1 MRIQPRTAH
10 IRTFA
15 RRLAAVACLV
25 VAAAILLTDVPSA
38 RPGQSTPRRNG
49 IDVVKVD
56 GLLDPPTASLVRDAI
71 HRANQRRSTM
81 IVLQLDSG
89 GSIDVDVEP
98 MLRDVRRSR
107 VPVIVWVGPSGAK
120 AKGAAT
126 LLAESAPVL
135 SVSSGSSIG
144 PDDPLRL
151 DQPTATNR
159 AAVADRLEAL
169 AVQWDRDGAGARRL
183 AAENLPADAA
193 HRAGAIN
200 TVEPTVGELI
210 VSLDGRAV
218 PTASGPKLLST
229 ATVVGE
235 GLGRRRQPN
244 QEVRFDRLD
253 VANQLLHTLISPSI
267 AYLLFVA
274 GLALIVF
281 EFYTCGIGLA
291 GLAGAAA
298 LVGALVGFSHLPV
311 AWWAAG
317 LLMLAVFG
325 FAVDVQ
331 AGGLGVWT
339 FIGSGALVAG
349 SLTLYGGDARLNPP
363 WWVLAI
369 VMVGTALFML
379 GAMTAVIRSRFSTP
393 TIGREGIVGEEGR
406 AEVDVAPDG
415 VVLIQ
420 GARWRARTNRA
431 TPIDAG
437 DPVRVVA
444 VEGLVLEVEP
454 PEGGARDYRDR
465 RGRRG
470 RARDHAGPEG
480 GDGA

>member
-1 MRIQPRTAH
+1 MSRSAPGPCAIQPRRAGM
-10 IRTFA
+10 
-15 RRLAAVACLV
+15 RRSVRVVAVACFAIAV
-25 VAAAILLTDVPSA
+25 AILVSDVAWAGPEQA
-38 RPGQSTPRRNG
+38 TPRRNG

-71 HRANQRRSTM
+71 ARANRRRSTM

-89 GSIDVDVEP
+89 GSVDFDVQPLV
-98 MLRDVRRSR
+98 RDVQRSR

-126 LLAESAPVL
+126 VLAEAAPVT

-144 PDDPLRL
+144 PADPLRL
-151 DQPTATNR
+151 DEPGSTDSR
-159 AAVADRLEAL
+159 AVSDQL
-169 AVQWDRDGAGARRL
+169 ASLAARWDRDPAGARRL
-183 AAENLPADAA
+183 TGENLPADAA
-193 HRAGAIN
+193 HRVGAIN
-200 TVEPTVGELI
+200 SVEPTVGELI
-210 VSLDGRAV
+210 VTLDGRAV
-218 PTASGPKLLST
+218 PTAAGPKLLST
-229 ATVVGE
+229 ASVVGK

-244 QEVRFDRLD
+244 QDVRFDRLD
-253 VANQLLHTLISPSI
+253 IGNQVLHTLISPSI

-274 GLALIVF
+274 GLALMVF

-291 GLAGAAA
+291 GLAGGAA

-331 AGGLGVWT
+331 AGGLGTWT
-339 FIGSGALVAG
+339 IIGAIALVAG
-349 SLTLYGGDARLNPP
+349 SFTLYGGSARLNPP
-363 WWVLAI
+363 WWVLVI
-369 VMVGTALFML
+369 VIGGAALFML

-393 TIGREGIVGEEGR
+393 TVGREGMIGEEGR

-415 VVLIQ
+415 VVVIQ

-431 TPIDAG
+431 TPIEAG
-437 DPVRVVA
+437 DTVRVVA
-444 VEGLVLEVEP
+444 VAGLVLEVEP
-454 PEGGARDYRDR
+454 EEGGARDYRDR
-465 RGRRG
+465 ARGRSGGG
-470 RARDHAGPEG
+470 RNEG
-480 GDGA
+480 

>member
-15 RRLAAVACLV
+15 RRFAAVACLV
-25 VAAAILLTDVPSA
+25 VAAAILLADVASA
-38 RPGQSTPRRNG
+38 RPAQATARRNG

-81 IVLQLDSG
+81 IVLQLDSA

-107 VPVIVWVGPSGAK
+107 VPVVVWVGPSGAK

-126 LLAESAPVL
+126 LLAESAPVV

-144 PDDPLRL
+144 PADPLRL
-151 DQPTATNR
+151 DQPGATNR
-159 AAVADRLEAL
+159 GAVADRLEAL

-183 AAENLPADAA
+183 AAENLPADSA
-193 HRAGAIN
+193 HSAGAIN

-235 GLGRRRQPN
+235 GLDRRRQPN

-253 VANQLLHTLISPSI
+253 IANQLLHTLISPSI

-291 GLAGAAA
+291 GLAGAAS

-339 FIGSGALVAG
+339 FIGGGALVAG

-369 VMVGTALFML
+369 VIVGTALFML

-415 VVLIQ
+415 VVVIQ

-465 RGRRG
+465 SGRRG
-470 RARDHAGPEG
+470 RARDRARPQS

>member
-1 MRIQPRTAH
+1 MGKFVRSL
-10 IRTFA
+10 
-15 RRLAAVACLV
+15 LAGACLAI
-25 VAAAILLTDVPSA
+25 AAAILVGEGAWA
-38 RPGQSTPRRNG
+38 RPGQATPRRNG

-71 HRANQRRSTM
+71 RRANERRSTM

-89 GSIDVDVEP
+89 GSVDVDVEP
-98 MLRDVRRSR
+98 LLRDVRRSR
-107 VPVIVWVGPSGAK
+107 VPVVVWVGPSGAK

-144 PDDPLRL
+144 PAEPVRL
-151 DQPTATNR
+151 DQPGATNR
-159 AAVADRLEAL
+159 AAVGDQLAAL
-169 AVQWDRDGAGARRL
+169 AVRWDRNGAGARRL

-253 VANQLLHTLISPSI
+253 IANQLLHTLISPSI

-274 GLALIVF
+274 GLALMVF

-298 LVGALVGFSHLPV
+298 LIGALVGFSHLPV
-311 AWWAAG
+311 TWWAAG

-339 FIGSGALVAG
+339 FIGGGALVAG

-369 VMVGTALFML
+369 VIVGTALFML
-379 GAMTAVIRSRFSTP
+379 GAMTAVVRSRFSTP
-393 TIGREGIVGEEGR
+393 TVGREGMVGEEGR

-415 VVLIQ
+415 VVVIQ

-431 TPIDAG
+431 TPIGAG
-437 DPVRVVA
+437 DAVRVVA

-454 PEGGARDYRDR
+454 EEGGARDYRDR
-465 RGRRG
+465 SGRPSRGRR
-470 RARDHAGPEG
+470 RARRG
-480 GDGA
+480 GGNEA

>member
-1 MRIQPRTAH
+1 MRIQTRTAQK
-10 IRTFA
+10 RTFV
-15 RRLAAVACLV
+15 RRLLGIACLAI
-25 VAAAILLTDVPSA
+25 AAAILLADVASA
-38 RPGQSTPRRNG
+38 RPAQQTPRRNG

-56 GLLDPPTASLVRDAI
+56 GLVDPPTTSLVRDAI
-71 HRANQRRSTM
+71 SRGNRQRSTM
-81 IVLQLDSG
+81 IVLQLNSG
-89 GSIDVDVEP
+89 GSVDVDIEP
-98 MLRDVRRSR
+98 LLRDVQRSQ
-107 VPVIVWVGPSGAK
+107 VPVVVWVGPSGAK

-126 LLAESAPVL
+126 LLAEAAPVL

-144 PDDPLRL
+144 AADPVRL
-151 DQPTATNR
+151 DEPGATEQR
-159 AAVADRLEAL
+159 AVSDRLAAL
-169 AVQWDRDGAGARRL
+169 AARWGRDAAGARRL
-183 AAENLPADAA
+183 AGEKLSADAA
-193 HRAGAIN
+193 HAAGAIN

-244 QEVRFDRLD
+244 QEVRFYRLD
-253 VANQLLHTLISPSI
+253 IGNQLLHTLISPSI

-274 GLALIVF
+274 GLALMVF

-298 LVGALVGFSHLPV
+298 LIGALVGFSHLPV

-339 FIGSGALVAG
+339 FIGGAALVAG

-369 VMVGTALFML
+369 VIVGTVLFML
-379 GAMTAVIRSRFSTP
+379 GGMTAVVRSRFSTP
-393 TIGREGIVGEEGR
+393 TVGREGMVGEQGR

-415 VVLIQ
+415 VVVIH

-431 TPIDAG
+431 TPIGAG
-437 DPVRVVA
+437 DLVRVVA

-454 PEGGARDYRDR
+454 EEGGARDYRDR
-465 RGRRG
+465 ARG
-470 RARDHAGPEG
+470 RAARR
-480 GDGA
+480 DGA

>member
-1 MRIQPRTAH
+1 MRIQTRTAQK
-10 IRTFA
+10 RSFV
-15 RRLAAVACLV
+15 RRLLVVACLV
-25 VAAAILLTDVPSA
+25 TAAAILVANAASA
-38 RPGQSTPRRNG
+38 RPTQQNPRRNG

-56 GLLDPPTASLVRDAI
+56 GLVDPPTASLVENAI
-71 HRANQRRSTM
+71 SRANRQRSTM

-89 GSIDVDVEP
+89 GSVDVDVQP
-98 MLRDVRRSR
+98 LLRDIRRSE
-107 VPVIVWVGPSGAK
+107 VPVVVWVGPSGAK

-126 LLAESAPVL
+126 LLAQAAPVL

-144 PDDPLRL
+144 PADPVRL
-151 DQPTATNR
+151 DEPGATDRR
-159 AAVADRLEAL
+159 AVGNQLGAL
-169 AVQWDRDGAGARRL
+169 ALRWGRDGGGARRL
-183 AAENLPADAA
+183 ADENLSADAA

-218 PTASGPKLLST
+218 PTVSGPKLLST

-253 VANQLLHTLISPSI
+253 IGNQLLHTLISPSI

-274 GLALIVF
+274 GLALMVF

-298 LVGALVGFSHLPV
+298 LIGALVGFSHLPV

-339 FIGSGALVAG
+339 FIGGGSLVAG
-349 SLTLYGGDARLNPP
+349 SLTLYGGDARLNPA

-369 VMVGTALFML
+369 VIVGTVLFML
-379 GAMTAVIRSRFSTP
+379 GAMTAVVRSRFSTP
-393 TIGREGIVGEEGR
+393 TVGREGMVGEEGR

-431 TPIDAG
+431 TPIGAG

-454 PEGGARDYRDR
+454 EEGGARDYRDR
-465 RGRRG
+465 SRR
-470 RARDHAGPEG
+470 RAARRDRS
-480 GDGA
+480 